1 MADYGWEPVEIPEYT
16 PPAAPAAPPPPEKDW
31 KYYLQQFGP
40 ILAGGAAMMGSSN
53 PYAAGL
59 AYGATQT
66 ALSALTDDPYKQQ
79 QQIAQG
85 STAMFGSYPYYQHYQ
100 KKNPSL
106 PSAPGQKSFFEEMFG
121 GWQSGPYQ
129 PQQTAQPSSPF
140 QAPGEMYVKGIGS
153 FS

>member
-106 PSAPGQKSFFEEMFG
+106 PSAPGQKS
-121 GWQSGPYQ
+121 GWSKWWDSWNEVPVGTAAHASPY
-129 PQQTAQPSSPF
+129 PSPTGVNPTHVGSP
-140 QAPGEMYVKGIGS
+140 MV
-153 FS
+153 